1 MSKILTIEGLRKY
14 THELITRLGLTND
27 TGAYAYAS
35 YTGTDRATVVKYA
48 LDELYD
54 KLEEMQADGL
64 ADLTVTQPD
73 GTDYVTVELSNGDG
87 ESLGK
92 FTLSPADD
100 HISLTVDG
108 SELGLGLAVSDAWVD
123 AADTDILTKA
133 AVDAMLQEASSAA
146 QIEWKS
152 GYEAGADTDVD
163 FAEVPFGDGSIR
175 SFMYRQGGSQWQNIV
190 IDEAT
195 VAAFTQDKIGMVI
208 VLGASM
214 IRDMIE
220 EGATI
225 IGLPANFDEN
235 YTGSFIAFT
244 HYYANG
250 DSEQVADRVSVIPVE
265 SLLRGVVNGNGIK
278 VENGAISLNIN
289 TTADDYVS
297 LGFNSRGELVVNY
310 TPVLGEHPGGDLPEA
325 NGIVVDQYG
334 APYKL
339 TKDEVA
345 AYLGDT
351 DVEPTCVYWDYSST
365 NGGATAL
372 ESLTAEQQAS
382 GNYDMFVLIE
392 KDAAAGAE
400 LEPTLW
406 SAGYVGAKTKTFAAG
421 EISLV
426 IEANS
431 AAEFASCDYLL
442 LNGYVYRKMMTGG
455 DVSSDSFAMPSR
467 QSFDGLITATNI
479 AAIGNQLNEVLS
491 EVAQSI
497 DGAHSDVAASGEE
510 ITVEESTD
518 ATTGAVTYDIRYATV
533 TDADITSIFG

>member
-73 GTDYVTVELSNGDG
+73 GTDYVTVELTNGAG

-163 FAEVPFGDGSIR
+163 FAEVPFGEDGSIR

-195 VAAFTQDKIGMVI
+195 VAAFTQDKITGVMCY
-208 VLGASM
+208 GAF
-214 IRDMIE
+214 
-220 EGATI
+220 I
-225 IGLPANFDEN
+225 IQTFVDQGTPVYGLPDNFDEN
-235 YTGSFIAFT
+235 YPGKFLVMS
-244 HYYANG
+244 HDDLN
-250 DSEQVADRVSVIPVE
+250 DSQGTPLWVSVIPVE
-265 SLLRGVVNGNGIK
+265 KLLRGVVNGNGIK
-278 VENGAISLNIN
+278 VENGTISLNIN

-297 LGFNSRGELVVNY
+297 LGFNENGELVVNY

-392 KDAAAGAE
+392 KDVAAGAE

-426 IEANS
+426 LEANS
-431 AAEFASCDYLL
+431 VAEFASCDYVL

-479 AAIGNQLNEVLS
+479 AAIGNQLNEIIDTL
-491 EVAQSI
+491 AQSI
-497 DGAHSDVAASGEE
+497 DGAHSDVTTSGEE